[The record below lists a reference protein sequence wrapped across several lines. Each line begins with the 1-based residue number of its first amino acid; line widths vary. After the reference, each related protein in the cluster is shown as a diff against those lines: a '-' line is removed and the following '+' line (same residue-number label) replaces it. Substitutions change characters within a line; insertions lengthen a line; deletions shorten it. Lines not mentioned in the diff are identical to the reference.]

1 MRFRTGVIIG
11 AAVGYYYG
19 AKAGRERY
27 QQIDA
32 VLDRVRAHP
41 QYQSVRGRALDG
53 LGEVGQVA
61 KQKAGAVLD
70 SAVSAV
76 LPSEPESSYEP
87 GLEFNPDFSP
97 TSEEILA
104 DLRGEAPSG

>member
-1 MRFRTGVIIG
+1 MKFRTGLIIG

-19 AKAGRERY
+19 AKAGRERF

-32 VLDRVRAHP
+32 VLDRVRSHP
-41 QYQSVRGRALDG
+41 QYQSARDRALDG
-53 LGEVGQVA
+53 FGGVAQMA
-61 KQKAGAVLD
+61 KQRAGTALD

-76 LPSEPESSYEP
+76 LPNEPEPSYEP

-97 TSEEILA
+97 TTEEILA

>member
-27 QQIDA
+27 EQIDA
-32 VLDRVRAHP
+32 VLDRIRSRP
-41 QYQSVRGRALDG
+41 QYQQARDRALDG
-53 LGEVGQVA
+53 LGGVSRVA
-61 KQKAGAVLD
+61 KDRATAALD

-76 LPSEPESSYEP
+76 LPSEPEPSYEP

-97 TSEEILA
+97 STEEILA
-104 DLRGEAPSG
+104 DLRGDAPAG